1 MGGRGGDGGEVG
13 FGFVVM
19 RMKRLMLEVVVAR
32 AVLVVVV
39 TAGLVVSF

>member
-1 MGGRGGDGGEVG
+1 
-13 FGFVVM
+13 M